1 MSDKKEMI
9 PRDSELFNALSSVG
23 LIADANE
30 VEPIYIPPN
39 YEAVAESTVPNIVT
53 GPKPKKRTKK
63 EKEQRK
69 KDMHAALQS
78 ASMGL
83 GATGYGEIP
92 SAILDG
98 LDALLY
104 LSEGNLK
111 DAGMSGAA
119 IIPGLGFGLHGK
131 RLLKYADEFGD
142 AGGGAAKYDKL
153 DDMNK
158 QADEILDDTV
168 ERINKRNQESLDNI
182 KKSKNKNVDPDVDVP
197 VPEVKVSKG
206 KQTRELMDK
215 IAELNPEGE
224 WITTSTGPRFNLP
237 YNKNLDRGF
246 WSRRGQN
253 ISDATTWLGDKT
265 VFNENW
271 YWSYPWRAAATGG
284 TLYGTKKG
292 YDYFTYPNR
301 DIGDSFTDEEGT
313 FQYDGALLQAAERN
327 RQRNK

>member
-1 MSDKKEMI
+1 MI
-9 PRDSELFNALSSVG
+9 PRDSDLFQALNSVG

-39 YEAVAESTVPNIVT
+39 YEAIAESTVPNILT
-53 GPKPKKRTKK
+53 GPKPKKRTKE

-69 KDMHAALQS
+69 KDMHTALQT
-78 ASMGL
+78 ASLGMGS
-83 GATGYGEIP
+83 TGWGEVP
-92 SAILDG
+92 SAFIDAF
-98 LDALLY
+98 DALLY
-104 LSEGNLK
+104 LSEGKWK
-111 DAGMSGAA
+111 DAGMSAGA

-131 RLLKYADEFGD
+131 RLLKYAYEFGD

-168 ERINKRNQESLDNI
+168 EKIKKRNKEGLDNI
-182 KKSKNKNVDPDVDVP
+182 NKSKNKNVDPDVDTP

-206 KQTRELMDK
+206 RQTREYMDK

-237 YNKNLDRGF
+237 YNKNLDPGF

-271 YWSYPWRAAATGG
+271 YWSYPWRAATAGG
-284 TLYGTKKG
+284 TLYGGMKG
-292 YDYFTYPNR
+292 YDYFTYSNR

-313 FQYDGALLQAAERN
+313 FKYDGALLQAVERN
-327 RQRNK
+327 KNK